1 MLDCAR
7 FRRRVLENSLIAF
20 WVGTCQ
26 LGPHEG
32 WTEERVKRIGEVPP
46 YVVIAKL
53 IFGQMDGAERA
64 TADLIVYGVLIDPV
78 VRPAV
83 VVVAGELDSS
93 VESFLDFAVSAWC
106 ALVLSGGAHEAGS
119 ATVVRTER
127 CYTAGWRAVV
137 VLDGDLGR
145 GERM

>member
-1 MLDCAR
+1 
-7 FRRRVLENSLIAF
+7 
-20 WVGTCQ
+20 
-26 LGPHEG
+26 
-32 WTEERVKRIGEVPP
+32 
-46 YVVIAKL
+46 
-53 IFGQMDGAERA
+53 MDGAERA

-119 ATVVRTER
+119 ATVVRTASQRESRTSQLVYMRSLNKMQLPIHWEGSIELGSRACLTEVLYCGLAR
-127 CYTAGWRAVV
+127 CRGP
-137 VLDGDLGR
+137 GR
-145 GERM
+145 